1 MTMHGDA
8 ANAKACAKVLV
19 REWPDGAGQISAH
32 PTADLSSCQTCGWRS
47 AT

>member
-19 REWPDGAGQISAH
+19 REWLSRWGVPDMVV
-32 PTADLSSCQTCGWRS
+32 LSR
-47 AT
+47 AM